1 MLNAPHLQALQRLG
15 TDWPP
20 PEADRPA
27 RIAWLMPS
35 LIEGSGGHR
44 TILQNVQALIE
55 RGHDCHLFVE
65 HAPCAEVSG
74 EADQLEAI
82 RADLLR
88 FFGFEGEKVHL
99 GFTIPPGFDLVFAT
113 AWHTASVAAWSAV
126 PRKAYFVQDFE
137 AFFMPMGDGFLMAE
151 NSYRLGLTPVSI
163 GRWLTHRLN
172 SEFGSFG
179 SYFDFCADH
188 TVYRPLGTTPR
199 EQAVCMICQPEK
211 PRRCPRLGIDALGIV
226 KHHRPDV
233 KILLYGSKDK
243 PHIWYEHEWHGL
255 LNVRGCNELYN
266 RAKVG
271 LCISSSNPSRIP
283 FEMMSAG
290 LPVVDIHRENN
301 LYDQPDECV
310 SLAGT
315 RADDIARAIMELL
328 DDERRRDL
336 MAQNG
341 LRFMA
346 DRSLEHGYRQF
357 IVATETILQGRE
369 NEFVPISRGV
379 RTVYHRPPV
388 LACHAAPQ
396 PSSIVQDGVR
406 ASSVAEGAA
415 RSMIEAKNE
424 LGEILRSRAWRTMQ
438 QLKRLP
444 PYNVVARLRFGPDWD
459 RVDPAEDPRSKLHR
473 LKASR
478 AYKVIQA
485 SKRTTV
491 YRWFAE
497 RKYGPTKPNGPS

>member
-1 MLNAPHLQALQRLG
+1 MTNAPHLQSLQRLG
-15 TDWPP
+15 TSWPP
-20 PEADRPA
+20 PKAERPA

-65 HAPCAEVSG
+65 HAAGLDENVK
-74 EADQLEAI
+74 AAHLETI
-82 RADLLR
+82 RGDLFR
-88 FFGFEGEKVHL
+88 YFGFKGSNVHL
-99 GFTIPPGFDLVFAT
+99 GFQIPLGFELVYAT
-113 AWHTASVAAWSAV
+113 AWYTAQVAAWSAV

-137 AFFMPMGDGFLMAE
+137 AYFMPMGDGFLAAE
-151 NSYRLGLTPVSI
+151 NSYRLGLTPISI

-172 SEFGSFG
+172 TEFGSFG

-188 TVYRPLGTTPR
+188 AVYRPLDGARR
-199 EQAVCMICQPEK
+199 ERAVCMICQPEK

-233 KILLYGSKDK
+233 KILLYGSKDR
-243 PHIWYEHEWHGL
+243 PEIWYDHEWHGL
-255 LNVRGCNELYN
+255 LDVEGCNAIYN
-266 RAKVG
+266 RAQVG

-315 RADDIARAIMELL
+315 RADDIARAIMDLL
-328 DDERRRDL
+328 DDEARRSS
-336 MAQNG
+336 MSENG

-357 IVATETILQGRE
+357 IVATEMILEGRE
-369 NEFVPISRGV
+369 HEFVPISRGV
-379 RTVYHRPPV
+379 RPVYRRPGV
-388 LACHAAPQ
+388 VSSRAPGQ
-396 PSSIVQDGVR
+396 PASIIEEGVR
-406 ASSVAEGAA
+406 ASRAVESLA
-415 RSMIEAKNE
+415 RQVIEAKDE
-424 LGEILRSRAWRTMQ
+424 LGRIQSSRAWRTLER
-438 QLKRLP
+438 LKNFP
-444 PYNVVARLRFGPDWD
+444 PYNVLARLRWGPGWN
-459 RVDPAEDPRSKLHR
+459 REDPAEDPRSRLHR

-478 AYKVIQA
+478 AYRAIQA
-485 SKRTTV
+485 SKRTLV
-491 YRWFAE
+491 YRWFAA
-497 RKYGPTKPNGPS
+497 RKSGAGKP